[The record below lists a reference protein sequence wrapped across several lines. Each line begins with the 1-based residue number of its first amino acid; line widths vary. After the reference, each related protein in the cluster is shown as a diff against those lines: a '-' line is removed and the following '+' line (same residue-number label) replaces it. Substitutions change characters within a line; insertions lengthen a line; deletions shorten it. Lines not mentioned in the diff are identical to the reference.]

1 MAQRGSKGVTHP
13 EDPKKIVY
21 RINKE
26 ALPERFGGA
35 SFYVH
40 ENANYARYGFSRSSS
55 IWQPRASARR

>member
-1 MAQRGSKGVTHP
+1 MWRRGGSKGVTHP

-55 IWQPRASARR
+55 I